1 MGNRTVDKPSI
12 DNYFQYK
19 KLARKAAFRKQSAAT
34 IASKY
39 EVNWLSLLAWMARYQ
54 TEREYERSQA
64 RGGRI
69 HTNKG

>member
-1 MGNRTVDKPSI
+1 MSGPKPKI
-12 DNYFQYK
+12 ENYFQYK

-54 TEREYERSQA
+54 TEREYERHP
-64 RGGRI
+64 RGGRL
-69 HTNKG
+69 HTDKG